1 MMSSCSFASGNSSR
15 NSAEQR
21 HICTRVLAAVPRQL
35 QIFVARSVW
44 GCTEARRLHVYCYI
58 EAARLNNNSYLDRP
72 KAP

>member
-35 QIFVARSVW
+35 QIFVAALSGAVLRHGVCMST
-44 GCTEARRLHVYCYI
+44 GI
-58 EAARLNNNSYLDRP
+58 
-72 KAP
+72 